1 MNSLSPLR
9 CPHGC
14 KSVKQGFKLVRRY
27 GPHYTPLYE
36 CLRCGQQFSGRY
48 DSVFSGFHTDEQTIY
63 RVLKALSEGI
73 GIRAAARIFDL
84 DKNTVVLILERAA
97 EHCKRGSEQLI
108 KNYPMDECQLDE
120 LGRVCKLT
128 MDPRYSSIRLF
139 RKAASELL
147 CKHALGAFVKKR

>member
-84 DKNTVVLILERAA
+84 DKNTVVLMLERAA

-120 LGRVCKLT
+120 LG
-128 MDPRYSSIRLF
+128 
-139 RKAASELL
+139 
-147 CKHALGAFVKKR
+147 AFVKKRKHVSQHLRNWQPSMVINGSGSALTHATK

>member
-14 KSVKQGFKLVRRY
+14 KPVKQGFKLVRRY

-36 CLRCGQQFSGRY
+36 CLRCSQQFSGRY

-84 DKNTVVLILERAA
+84 EQ
-97 EHCKRGSEQLI
+97 CKRVSEQLI
-108 KNYPMDECQLDE
+108 KNYRMDECQLDE
-120 LGRVCKLT
+120 LW
-128 MDPRYSSIRLF
+128 S
-139 RKAASELL
+139 
-147 CKHALGAFVKKR
+147 FVKKRKHVSQHLRNWQPSMAINGSGSALTHATK